1 MAKII
6 AIGGG
11 QKLKSGFSVKVPAV
25 DREIINLSNKASPRF
40 LFIPTASSDAEGYI
54 KDIKNYFGKILKCN
68 VDVLCL
74 YDKPSNK
81 EIRSKISSADIVY
94 VGGGNTLKMM
104 KFWRKSGIDELLKK
118 AAREGT
124 VLSGVS
130 AGGICWFRYG
140 NSDSRRFNNPKADLI
155 KVKGLD
161 IIPILFCPHYD
172 TEKDRRADLKKMMKK
187 NTGVAIAVDNCCA
200 IEIIDDAYRII
211 TSRSNANAYKV
222 YWKRNKYHE
231 KKLEKSKNYK
241 KLEELIIK

>member
-11 QKLKSGFSVKVPAV
+11 QKLKSGFSVKAPAV
-25 DREIINLSNKASPRF
+25 DREIMNLSKKDSPRF
-40 LFIPTASSDAEGYI
+40 LFIPTASSDAESYI
-54 KDIKNYFGKILKCN
+54 KDIKHYFGKILKCN
-68 VDVLCL
+68 VDALCL
-74 YDKPSNK
+74 YDKLSNK
-81 EIRSKISSADIVY
+81 EIRSKISNADIIY

-104 KFWRKSGIDELLKK
+104 KLWKKTGIDELLKK
-118 AAREGT
+118 AARKGT

-140 NSDSRRFNNPKADLI
+140 NSDSRRFRDPKSDLI

-172 TEKDRRADLKKMMKK
+172 TEKDRKADLKKMMKK
-187 NTGVAIAVDNCCA
+187 TPGVAIAVDNCCA
-200 IEIIDDAYRII
+200 IEIIDDTFRII
-211 TSRSNANAYKV
+211 ASSSNANAYKV
-222 YWKRNKYHE
+222 YWKLNKYYE

-241 KLEELIIK
+241 KLDGLIIK

>member
-6 AIGGG
+6 ALGGG

-25 DREIINLSNKASPRF
+25 DREIINLSKKASPRF
-40 LFIPTASSDAEGYI
+40 LFIPTASSDEKGYI
-54 KDIKNYFGKILKCN
+54 RDIEQYFGKTLKCN
-68 VDVLCL
+68 VNVLCL
-74 YDKPSNK
+74 YDKPSIK

-94 VGGGNTLKMM
+94 VGGGNTSKMM
-104 KFWRKSGIDELLKK
+104 KFWKKSGIDELLKK
-118 AAREGT
+118 AARKGT

-140 NSDSRRFNNPKADLI
+140 NSDSRRFRNPKADLI
-155 KVKGLD
+155 RVKGLD

-172 TEKDRRADLKKMMKK
+172 TEKDRKSDLKKMMKK
-187 NTGVAIAVDNCCA
+187 TPGVAIAVDSCCA
-200 IEIIDDAYRII
+200 IEITDDTYRII
-211 TSRSNANAYKV
+211 ASIPNANAYKV

-241 KLEELIIK
+241 KLEELITK